1 MEKSKKE
8 GKSSENTSVTLS
20 KRNADLV
27 EVLAN
32 GTYDS
37 KSQVINV
44 ALDEAADKLL
54 EARERANKLDK
65 LRKEI
70 EEKERGKKR

>member
-1 MEKSKKE
+1 
-8 GKSSENTSVTLS
+8 
-20 KRNADLV
+20 
-27 EVLAN
+27 
-32 GTYDS
+32 
-37 KSQVINV
+37 V